1 MNTDHMMNDD
11 HIQKESIL
19 MVDDNPTNLQVLF
32 KTLEGMGCRM
42 LVAKDGQTALT
53 IAGKKFPDLILLDIM
68 MPGMDGY
75 EVCRRLKSQRSTQHI
90 PVIFLSALSETEDK
104 VKGLNIG
111 AVDYITKPFQPEEVI
126 ARVNTHLTI
135 HRLKSEVET
144 QKDQLEQELKT
155 VSDLQCDLLPEK
167 LPDIDGHEL
176 AVYYETS
183 RYAGGD
189 YYDFS
194 EMPDNRFGI
203 LMADAE
209 GHSAPAAVRMAMT
222 RALFSAYPS
231 VPSDPADVLIYL
243 NRHLCKVVEP
253 SFITALYIVYDTNQ
267 QLLQMANAGHPPPLI
282 YRTSDGAVTTWSM
295 NSVFPMGID
304 LYDHVPVSE
313 KKLEKG
319 DRLLLYTDG
328 VTERF
333 NPAGE
338 IYGEQRLIK
347 QFEAGSDGN
356 AQDILDGIIYDVE
369 KFADGQSS
377 DDDQAL
383 LVIIVEQHPN

>member
-1 MNTDHMMNDD
+1 
-11 HIQKESIL
+11 

-32 KTLEGMGCRM
+32 QTLEGIGCRM

-53 IAGKKFPDLILLDIM
+53 IAGKKLPDLILLDIM

-155 VSDLQCDLLPEK
+155 VSDIQCDLLPEK
-167 LPDIDGHEL
+167 LPDIDGLEL

-231 VPSDPADVLIYL
+231 APSAPADVLIYL

-253 SFITALYIVYDTNQ
+253 SFITALYMVYDTNQ

-282 YRTSDGAVTTWSM
+282 YRTSDGTATTWSM
-295 NSVFPMGID
+295 KGVFPMGID

-313 KKLEKG
+313 TNLEQG

-333 NPAGE
+333 NALGE
-338 IYGEQRLIK
+338 MYGEQRLIK

-383 LVIIVEQHPN
+383 LVVIVK

>member
-1 MNTDHMMNDD
+1 MNTDPMK
-11 HIQKESIL
+11 KESIL

-32 KTLEGMGCRM
+32 QTLEGMECRM

-75 EVCRRLKSQRSTQHI
+75 EVCRRLKSQPSTQHI
-90 PVIFLSALSETEDK
+90 PVIFLSALSDTKDK

-144 QKDQLEQELKT
+144 QKDQLERELRK

-167 LPDIDGHEL
+167 LPDIDGLEL

-189 YYDFS
+189 YYDFY
-194 EMPDNRFGI
+194 EIPDNRFGI

-222 RALFSAYPS
+222 RALFSAYPG
-231 VPSDPADVLIYL
+231 VPSDPDDVLIYL

-253 SFITALYIVYDTNQ
+253 SFITALYMVYDTTK

-282 YRTSDGAVTTWSM
+282 YHASDGAVTAWSIKG
-295 NSVFPMGID
+295 VFPMGID

-319 DRLLLYTDG
+319 YRLLLYTDG

-338 IYGEQRLIK
+338 MYGEQRLIK
-347 QFEAGSDGN
+347 QFETNIADN

-377 DDDQAL
+377 DDDQVL
-383 LVIIVEQHPN
+383 LVAIVD

>member
-1 MNTDHMMNDD
+1 MNTDQMMSDD
-11 HIQKESIL
+11 HTQKESIL
-19 MVDDNPTNLQVLF
+19 LVDDNPINLQVLF
-32 KTLEGMGCRM
+32 QTLEGMGCRM

-53 IAGKKFPDLILLDIM
+53 IADKKLPDLILLDIM

-75 EVCRRLKSQRSTQHI
+75 EVCRRLKSRPLTQNI

-167 LPDIDGHEL
+167 LPDIDGLEL

-194 EMPDNRFGI
+194 EMPDNRLGI

-222 RALFSAYPS
+222 RVLFSAYPN
-231 VPSDPADVLIYL
+231 VPSDPADVLTYL

-253 SFITALYIVYDTNQ
+253 SFITALYMVYDAHQ
-267 QLLQMANAGHPPPLI
+267 QLMQMANAGHPPPLI
-282 YRTSDGAVTTWSM
+282 YHVSDGAVTTWSM
-295 NSVFPMGID
+295 RGLFPMGID

-338 IYGEQRLIK
+338 MYGEQRLIK
-347 QFEAGSDGN
+347 QFAAGPAGN
-356 AQDILDGIIYDVE
+356 TKDILDGIIYDVE
-369 KFADGQSS
+369 KFADGQSA
-377 DDDQAL
+377 DDDQVL
-383 LVIIVEQHPN
+383 LVVVVE

>member
-1 MNTDHMMNDD
+1 MNTNRMTNADHG
-11 HIQKESIL
+11 QKESIL

-32 KTLEGMGCRM
+32 QTLEGMECRM

-53 IAGKKFPDLILLDIM
+53 IADKKLPDLILLDIM

-75 EVCRRLKSQRSTQHI
+75 EVCRRLKSQPSTQHI

-144 QKDQLEQELKT
+144 QKNQLEQELRT

-167 LPDIDGHEL
+167 LPDIDGLEL

-231 VPSDPADVLIYL
+231 VPSNPADVLNYL

-253 SFITALYIVYDTNQ
+253 SFITSLYMVYDAHQ
-267 QLLQMANAGHPPPLI
+267 QLMQMANAGHPPPLI
-282 YRTSDGAVTTWSM
+282 YSASDGAVKTWSM
-295 NSVFPMGID
+295 RSVFPMGID

-333 NPAGE
+333 NPAME
-338 IYGEQRLIK
+338 MYGEQRLIK
-347 QFEAGSDGN
+347 QFATGSTGN
-356 AQDILDGIIYDVE
+356 PKDILDGIIDDV
-369 KFADGQSS
+369 KIFADGQSP

-383 LVIIVEQHPN
+383 LVVIVK

>member
-1 MNTDHMMNDD
+1 
-11 HIQKESIL
+11 
-19 MVDDNPTNLQVLF
+19 
-32 KTLEGMGCRM
+32 
-42 LVAKDGQTALT
+42 
-53 IAGKKFPDLILLDIM
+53 
-68 MPGMDGY
+68 
-75 EVCRRLKSQRSTQHI
+75 
-90 PVIFLSALSETEDK
+90 
-104 VKGLNIG
+104 
-111 AVDYITKPFQPEEVI
+111 
-126 ARVNTHLTI
+126 
-135 HRLKSEVET
+135 
-144 QKDQLEQELKT
+144 
-155 VSDLQCDLLPEK
+155 
-167 LPDIDGHEL
+167 
-176 AVYYETS
+176 
-183 RYAGGD
+183 
-189 YYDFS
+189 
-194 EMPDNRFGI
+194 
-203 LMADAE
+203 
-209 GHSAPAAVRMAMT
+209 MAMT